1 MSKTISLYEQLSEF
15 WTDSIKLKNRTRE
28 TYDKEL
34 SARYNILLT
43 FKANDLFINE
53 TISIVN
59 DYDCFHMNYIHNKY
73 TTCLLFPHYGIRIAC
88 SKSFIEN
95 LPFVKAILSG
105 DWKDDNI
112 FQDEFYNEDLKE
124 MVKGSVNIVIT
135 ENPLD
140 SILYDKPI
148 ESKVCDYQQKNYFT
162 IVELTCSNLKESIIL
177 ANKVRYENE
186 NFEKSGNV

>member
-1 MSKTISLYEQLSEF
+1 
-15 WTDSIKLKNRTRE
+15 
-28 TYDKEL
+28 
-34 SARYNILLT
+34 
-43 FKANDLFINE
+43 
-53 TISIVN
+53 
-59 DYDCFHMNYIHNKY
+59 
-73 TTCLLFPHYGIRIAC
+73 
-88 SKSFIEN
+88 
-95 LPFVKAILSG
+95 VKAILSG